1 MTQLR
6 FMMETTSSG
15 DVPFVTK
22 SVPCHVRGAR
32 SGVRMGQDNIKVIQR
47 RVPFHVTAL
56 FFSCMDN
63 GEISA
68 CMSCKDLTYIFR

>member
-6 FMMETTSSG
+6 FTMETTSSTSRG

-32 SGVRMGQDNIKVIQR
+32 SGVRTGAGQYKKQYKEECR
-47 RVPFHVTAL
+47 
-56 FFSCMDN
+56 SM
-63 GEISA
+63 
-68 CMSCKDLTYIFR
+68 

>member
-1 MTQLR
+1 MQPR
-6 FMMETTSSG
+6 FTMEITSSG

-22 SVPCHVRGAR
+22 SVPCHVHGAR

-56 FFSCMDN
+56 FFIAWIMRESV
-63 GEISA
+63 
-68 CMSCKDLTYIFR
+68 FV